1 MRNKNKKL
9 YYILLVVSLITF
21 IGSLVLLNNTK
32 ILAPTIIAISIYV
45 FIGATIKLCNTNDKF
60 RNTVIGALDLLFWMP

>member
-1 MRNKNKKL
+1 M
-9 YYILLVVSLITF
+9 VSLITF